1 MVKNSINTKLSF
13 TSKLDCN
20 KLILLY
26 PDIFIDIDQT
36 FNLLY
41 ILNEFDRGAFK
52 KHKNFSEYY
61 SVWYNYFLDKGLA
74 LRYFTKIPNFYK
86 IFEVVGSSKVCNP
99 SSGITYG
106 YKIKDE
112 ILVNILT
119 IGRFKTPRKYTKG
132 DFKLIKRYKGEINL
146 YDTAKE
152 LMEKESIKR
161 TELNKNIRRYVNEI
175 YQLIHTPYRVST
187 PKGKINS
194 DYKHF
199 INVDLQKCKD
209 IVETYKKDIELKG
222 KSNITQP
229 DLLNIF
235 RYIRLIEDNPNSIST
250 FIRYKR
256 KAGGR
261 LFNIYE
267 DNNIPF
273 QSLSKEIRSNVFK
286 GQYYYD
292 IETSAPTIL
301 QQLSVKYF
309 NYDMPKVRYYIQ
321 NKEYYRNLLV
331 ENVGLTYKEAKSF
344 LTAIFFGA
352 SLNDNFFLEGSSSFS
367 KLYGVSKIREIMEKV
382 PLVVDLYVELREF
395 IKKYGKYLKEK
406 NVKKGKDG
414 KLYLHNSRGASKEV
428 DLNNWNNA
436 KAILFQY
443 FGYESQVLDCL
454 IKKYQHSLLL
464 FDGFISTQ
472 DINTAEMSELVKKE
486 LGFDIK
492 FSKELL

>member
-1 MVKNSINTKLSF
+1 M
-13 TSKLDCN
+13 
-20 KLILLY
+20 
-26 PDIFIDIDQT
+26 
-36 FNLLY
+36 
-41 ILNEFDRGAFK
+41 
-52 KHKNFSEYY
+52 
-61 SVWYNYFLDKGLA
+61 
-74 LRYFTKIPNFYK
+74 
-86 IFEVVGSSKVCNP
+86 GSSKVCNP

-112 ILVNILT
+112 FLVSVLT
-119 IGRFKTPRKYTKG
+119 MSRFKTPRKYTKG

-152 LMEKESIKR
+152 LMEKENIKR
-161 TELNKNIRRYVNEI
+161 TELNKNISKYVNEI
-175 YQLIHTPYRVST
+175 HQLVHTPYRVST
-187 PKGKINS
+187 PNGKINS
-194 DYKHF
+194 DYKHI
-199 INVDLQKCKD
+199 INVDLQECKD

-443 FGYESQVLDCL
+443 FGYESQILDCL

-464 FDGFISTQ
+464 FDGFISNQ
-472 DINTAEMSELVKKE
+472 DIDTTEMSDLVKKE

-492 FSKELL
+492 FSKEEL

>member
-1 MVKNSINTKLSF
+1 MIDEFYSNKIQVHYDFKDFYSIHSTRYRTKGYGSNLWSF
-13 TSKLDCN
+13 NKIKGFDIFFEQIGNKSICNAVTSKTFGYRLRLN
-20 KLILLY
+20 VVEKLLKLPY
-26 PDIFIDIDQT
+26 
-36 FNLLY
+36 
-41 ILNEFDRGAFK
+41 FK
-52 KHKNFSEYY
+52 N
-61 SVWYNYFLDKGLA
+61 
-74 LRYFTKIPNFYK
+74 
-86 IFEVVGSSKVCNP
+86 
-99 SSGITYG
+99 
-106 YKIKDE
+106 
-112 ILVNILT
+112 
-119 IGRFKTPRKYTKG
+119 PRKYTRGKM
-132 DFKLIKRYKGEINL
+132 KEVIKYKGVNNL
-146 YDTAKE
+146 YDTKKE
-152 LMEKESIKR
+152 LIKGENLTRRQVDNNIEKYVFEVK
-161 TELNKNIRRYVNEI
+161 ELFSEVYRHKVPNGKVFPDYEHIIPLNVEDCNALIEEFKTDIEKGNKLKLAQHEVFALLRYVRRFERDDF
-175 YQLIHTPYRVST
+175 L
-187 PKGKINS
+187 
-194 DYKHF
+194 
-199 INVDLQKCKD
+199 
-209 IVETYKKDIELKG
+209 
-222 KSNITQP
+222 
-229 DLLNIF
+229 
-235 RYIRLIEDNPNSIST
+235 SI
-250 FIRYKR
+250 IKYKR
-256 KAGGR
+256 KSGGR
-261 LFNIYE
+261 LFNIYSE
-267 DNNIPF
+267 DNLPI
-273 QSLSKEIRSNVFK
+273 QSFSKEVRKIIFK

-367 KLYGVSKIREIMEKV
+367 KLYGVGKIREIMEKV

-443 FGYESQVLDCL
+443 FGYESQILDCL

-464 FDGFISTQ
+464 FDGFISKE

-492 FSKELL
+492 FSKEEL